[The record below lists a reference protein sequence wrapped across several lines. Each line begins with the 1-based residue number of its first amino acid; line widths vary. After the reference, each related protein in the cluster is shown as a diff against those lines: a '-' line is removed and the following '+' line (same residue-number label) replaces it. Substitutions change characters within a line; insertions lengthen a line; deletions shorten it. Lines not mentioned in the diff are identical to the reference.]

1 MKHIKLFEQV
11 ASVLPKVF
19 STEEIKNM
27 TQDEFFEVM
36 EMYYREKNSE
46 QAWTLFQIWTDSHR
60 EELRNNMPHDF
71 AGKFSKYGEFIN
83 NSDMT
88 IPGSGKIEQMED
100 LRSILKS
107 EKESERFK
115 KEWHEWIAAMED
127 WVSNKEYS
135 AQSLRRDL
143 EKVKSGGKDALNSV
157 GPEMKNQA
165 VQWFRGH
172 IG

>member
-1 MKHIKLFEQV
+1 MKHIKLFEQI
-11 ASVLPKVF
+11 ASELPKVF
-19 STEEIKNM
+19 TTEEIKNM
-27 TQDEFFEVM
+27 TQDEFFRVM

-60 EELRNNMPHDF
+60 EELRNMTQDF
-71 AGKFSKYGEFIN
+71 IYKFSKYREFIN
-83 NSDMT
+83 SSGTT
-88 IPGSGKIEQMED
+88 IPGPGKIEQMDD
-100 LRSILKS
+100 LESILKS
-107 EKESERFK
+107 EKESGRFK
-115 KEWHEWIAAMED
+115 KDWHKWIDAMEN

-143 EKVKSGGKDALNSV
+143 EKLKSGGKDALNSV

-165 VQWFRGH
+165 VQWFHGH

>member
-1 MKHIKLFEQV
+1 MKHIKLFEQI
-11 ASVLPKVF
+11 ASELPKVF
-19 STEEIKNM
+19 TTEEIKNM

-36 EMYYREKNSE
+36 EMYYKEKNSE

-60 EELRNNMPHDF
+60 EELRNIKPDF
-71 AGKFSKYGEFIN
+71 AVKFSKYAEFIN
-83 NSDMT
+83 SSDMA
-88 IPGSGKIEQMED
+88 IPGLGKIGQMAD

-107 EKESERFK
+107 EKESEIFK
-115 KEWHEWIAAMED
+115 KDWHKWIGAMEN
-127 WVSNKEYS
+127 WVSDKEYS

-143 EKVKSGGKDALNSV
+143 EKLKSGGKDALNSV

-165 VQWFRGH
+165 VQWFHGH